1 MKLIHLI
8 RPERVFC
15 GLKATNLSEAIRL
28 LVPRVLA
35 DRSEQSQKAIIDEV
49 LEREKLVSTIV
60 GRGIALPHA
69 RSNEISELVVGIGI
83 FPDGLGDH
91 TPDGEPLRIIFLLL
105 EQKKVSKL
113 YLKTLGVLARLA
125 LSEEIHVELASASSP
140 SEVLNAIKKTN
151 LLVTERLYAG
161 DIARRVETLRED
173 MNLKEAA
180 DLFFR
185 NETLTLPVLDAENE
199 VVGILRCYDLLQAAM
214 PEYVRMIGDLRF
226 ISEFEPFDRF
236 LQEEDKMPVSSVMV
250 RDFAAADDSASII
263 EITSVLLHRSENALV
278 VTKEGKYFGV
288 VSLRDI
294 ITKVMRT

>member
-49 LEREKLVSTIV
+49 LEREKLVSTIA

-214 PEYVRMIGDLRF
+214 PEYARMIGDLRF